1 MVTPPTSKLQI
12 LAREYALGHL
22 TIGEIATLLE
32 RDVVDVLEAF
42 ERFGCGRTIDQIRL
56 SESERMRILREI
68 AEDRAARGGEPAYS
82 RAAVARDTIASER
95 LEGVDARRWILRGD
109 SE

>member
-1 MVTPPTSKLQI
+1 MTPFIWKLQI

-32 RDVVDVLEAF
+32 RDVVDVLETF
-42 ERFGCGRTIDQIRL
+42 ERFSYCRTIQQIRL
-56 SESERMRILREI
+56 GDSERARILEGI
-68 AEDRAARGGEPAYS
+68 DKDRVARAGVPAYS
-82 RAAVARDTIASER
+82 WAAVARDAIASER
-95 LEGVDARRWILRGD
+95 LAGVDARRWILRGG